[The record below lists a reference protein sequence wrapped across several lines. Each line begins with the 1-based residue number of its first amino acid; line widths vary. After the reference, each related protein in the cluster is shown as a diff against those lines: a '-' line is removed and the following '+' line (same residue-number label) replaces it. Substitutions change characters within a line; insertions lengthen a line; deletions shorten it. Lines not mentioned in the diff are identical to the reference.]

1 MSSSN
6 GRVLRPKECSKLV
19 LYLKDINLA
28 SPDKYGT
35 CMLVAF
41 VQQIL
46 TYGGFYGDN
55 LEWVGLE
62 AVRNMTA
69 PLGRAGGDDG
79 TVI

>member
-1 MSSSN
+1 MSSSK

-41 VQQIL
+41 VQQLL

-62 AVRNMTA
+62 AVQVRFQMCAMWIST
-69 PLGRAGGDDG
+69 PL
-79 TVI
+79 T